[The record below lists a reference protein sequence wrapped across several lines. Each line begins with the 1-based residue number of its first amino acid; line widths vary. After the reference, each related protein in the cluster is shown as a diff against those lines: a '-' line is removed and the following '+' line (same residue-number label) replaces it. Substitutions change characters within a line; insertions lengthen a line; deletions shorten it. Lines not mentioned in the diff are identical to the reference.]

1 MWFDF
6 HILHILW
13 FDFHIFHILTASI
26 WVGKNGSDLVTAS
39 NRVSKKY
46 YKLVAQVSKPEWN
59 KIPVN
64 SLSILDTILGD
75 H

>member
-26 WVGKNGSDLVTAS
+26 WVGKNGSDLVAAS

-46 YKLVAQVSKPEWN
+46 YKLV
-59 KIPVN
+59 
-64 SLSILDTILGD
+64 DTGK
-75 H
+75 